1 MKKIL
6 LGYVFGMLTVYVISN
21 ISVSF
26 AIEDFK
32 NCAENSNPDGWER
45 CYAQNQQSASRVVVN
60 MAYPTGFMSDLFVAA
75 AFENVRFRLYEALR
89 QMKNNQGEQI

>member
-1 MKKIL
+1 MQKIPIQTD
-6 LGYVFGMLTVYVISN
+6 GKDAMRRISK
-21 ISVSF
+21 S
-26 AIEDFK
+26 
-32 NCAENSNPDGWER
+32 
-45 CYAQNQQSASRVVVN
+45 QVVN